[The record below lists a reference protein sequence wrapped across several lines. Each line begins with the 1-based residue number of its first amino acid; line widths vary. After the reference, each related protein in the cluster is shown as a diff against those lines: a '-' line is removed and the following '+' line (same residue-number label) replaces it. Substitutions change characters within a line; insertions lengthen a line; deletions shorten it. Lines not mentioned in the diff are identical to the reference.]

1 MRGRQLT
8 FVMLMAIIIFA
19 LTVAYYHFHTYI
31 FSSGY
36 PIINLPNPAY
46 SSNVSIEQALK
57 TRRTIREYADKPIT
71 LHQLGQLL
79 WAAQGI
85 TSPEGSRTAPSAGPT
100 YPLELYV
107 VAKNVTGLTAGVY
120 HYVPA
125 LHSLEQLST
134 ANKMNDI
141 YIASSKQ
148 APLLECPAAIIITGE
163 YDRTI
168 KKYGN
173 RGVRYVQLEA
183 GTAAENIELQA
194 VSLHLGTVSMG
205 GFSDAMII
213 KALDISPT
221 LTPLFIM
228 PVGNI
233 AH

>member
-8 FVMLMAIIIFA
+8 IVTLIAFIIFA
-19 LTVAYYHFHTYI
+19 LTVAYYHFHTYL
-31 FSSGY
+31 FSTSY

-57 TRRTIREYADKPIT
+57 TRRTIREFADKPIT
-71 LHQLGQLL
+71 VQQLGQLL

-85 TSPEGSRTAPSAGPT
+85 TSPEGWRTAPSAGPT

-107 VAKNVTGLTAGVY
+107 VAKNVTGLAVGVY

-125 LHSLEQLST
+125 LHSLEQISPV
-134 ANKMNDI
+134 NKIQDI
-141 YIASSKQ
+141 YQASSQQ
-148 APLLECPAAIIITGE
+148 APLLQCPAVIIITGE

-173 RGVRYVQLEA
+173 RGVRYVHLEA

-205 GFSDAMII
+205 GFSDAMVI
-213 KALDISPT
+213 KALGISST

-228 PVGNI
+228 PVGNP
-233 AH
+233 AQ